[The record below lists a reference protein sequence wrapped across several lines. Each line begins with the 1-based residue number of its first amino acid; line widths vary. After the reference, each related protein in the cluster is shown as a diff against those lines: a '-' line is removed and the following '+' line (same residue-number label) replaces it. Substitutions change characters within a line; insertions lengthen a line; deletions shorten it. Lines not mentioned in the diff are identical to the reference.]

1 MLEHKSSH
9 NLGRLLMCRDI
20 DLNKLEGV
28 VFDFGCNLHTYLIN
42 REPRLFQ
49 FKRVLVDSFHF
60 KNHRGC
66 SSSYDASNYKQYLP
80 EGFHTTGHEQ
90 VNSRLS
96 KIEDSFRQFNYSNYM
111 NMLKIWFAID
121 NLKAND
127 LLK

>member
-1 MLEHKSSH
+1 
-9 NLGRLLMCRDI
+9 MCRDI

-28 VFDFGCNLHTYLIN
+28 VFDFGCNLHNFLIN
-42 REPRLFQ
+42 QEPRLFQ

-60 KNHRGC
+60 QNHRGC
-66 SSSYDASNYKQYLP
+66 SSSYDASKYKKYLP
-80 EGFHTTGHEQ
+80 EGFHTTGREQ

-121 NLKAND
+121 KHNSIWLNMIKIE
-127 LLK
+127 